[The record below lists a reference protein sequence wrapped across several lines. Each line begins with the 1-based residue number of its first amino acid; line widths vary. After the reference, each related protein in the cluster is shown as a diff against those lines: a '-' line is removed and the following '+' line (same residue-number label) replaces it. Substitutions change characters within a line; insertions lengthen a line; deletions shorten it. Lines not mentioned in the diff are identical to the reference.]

1 MGPLP
6 KLPPCRALLDTPT
19 AEERQ
24 ISSSCLP
31 FKCDVTAFHYQNLP
45 CILPLAADVLGI
57 LVCVPWVP
65 STRSTTGTGRDLLQG
80 QSSTSLVACQEE
92 DVWNPPLLSPL
103 KMESPQITPL
113 RASVT
118 ESPSSRSDPPA
129 ALSVRGLAWGGGGGW
144 GSRVHGIKVVLRTRY
159 QEGFHLAL
167 PVTFSPSPLPKSLR
181 SLVLKVWSWDSSIS
195 FTWQLVKNAPQAW
208 CIKAGVEPSNL

>member
-1 MGPLP
+1 MRCDCISLSEPALHPASCCRCPGNSSLCTLGPQHKEYHRHGQGSPSGTVIHILSGLP
-6 KLPPCRALLDTPT
+6 RGRCLEP
-19 AEERQ
+19 
-24 ISSSCLP
+24 SSP
-31 FKCDVTAFHYQNLP
+31 
-45 CILPLAADVLGI
+45 
-57 LVCVPWVP
+57 
-65 STRSTTGTGRDLLQG
+65 
-80 QSSTSLVACQEE
+80 
-92 DVWNPPLLSPL
+92 
-103 KMESPQITPL
+103 ESPQDGESANTPL

-167 PVTFSPSPLPKSLR
+167 PVTFSPRPLPKSLR